1 MSLTAKST
9 YKLNNGVSIPVI
21 ALGVYKT
28 GTNVARQVVYDALQA
43 GYRHFDSAEIYGN
56 EAEVGEGIS
65 KWLQDTGAKRE
76 EVFYTTK
83 IYDSDQGYEKALKQ
97 IDVSLDRVKSL
108 GYIDLILIH
117 TPLTNKEKRLG
128 TWKALQEAVKA
139 GKVKSIG
146 VSNFGIQHLKELF
159 EWDGYEIEP
168 VVDQVELSP
177 WLTRSELHE
186 FANANN
192 ILLQAYSPL
201 TRGVKFN
208 DPTLVKIAK
217 KYNKSPAQILIR
229 WSLQQGFN
237 VLPKSENKQRLTQN
251 LDVFDFELLDED
263 LAELTHPGSLEMF
276 TGWYSDPVGFQG

>member
-1 MSLTAKST
+1 MSLTARST

-28 GTNVARQVVYDALQA
+28 DTNVAKQVVYDALEA

-65 KWLQDTGAKRE
+65 KWLQDTGTKRE

-83 IYDSDQGYEKALKQ
+83 IHDADQGYEKALKQ
-97 IDVSLDRVKSL
+97 IDISLDRVKSL

-177 WLTRSELHE
+177 WLPRRELHE
-186 FANANN
+186 FANAHN

-201 TRGVKFN
+201 TRGEKFD

-217 KYNKSPAQILIR
+217 KYNKSPAQVLIR

-237 VLPKSENKQRLTQN
+237 VLPKSENKKRLTQN
-251 LDVFDFELLDED
+251 LDVFDFELLDQD
-263 LAELTHPGSLEMF
+263 LAELTHPESLELF
-276 TGWYSDPVGFQG
+276 TGWYSDPVGYQG